1 MTTQKNV
8 YHSHM
13 MIQTL
18 MKPELIERKKAD
30 GFASMLDQKHITFL
44 EFAWIFLFFSNFLSC
59 LAMFLYSVS
68 SSHCLVVFLIV
79 SIFSLQFYSLL
90 LVINIIMNL
99 INAVL
104 LLLNTIYEK

>member
-59 LAMFLYSVS
+59 LAMFLSSVS
-68 SSHCLVVFLIV
+68 SSA
-79 SIFSLQFYSLL
+79 
-90 LVINIIMNL
+90 VIGW
-99 INAVL
+99 
-104 LLLNTIYEK
+104 